1 MINERNIR
9 ILSEIK
15 KLKISKEKLKKYI
28 RKLQGTVKKKLLFKK
43 RKKSTKRV
51 CWELSKLK

>member
-1 MINERNIR
+1 LINERNIR

-43 RKKSTKRV
+43 RRKSTKRV
-51 CWELSKLK
+51 C